1 MFWLFTLHNI
11 SPIDVHRM
19 TRNERKILFAFQRYE
34 IKKRDEKQKEE
45 DEHLK
50 ALIEKMQAG
59 R

>member
-1 MFWLFTLHNI
+1 
-11 SPIDVHRM
+11 M

-45 DEHLK
+45 DERLK

>member
-1 MFWLFTLHNI
+1 
-11 SPIDVHRM
+11 M

-45 DEHLK
+45 DKRLK